1 MVGSLLPKPRAGS
14 FLVAT
19 MIFSMASVLAMA
31 ATPASAPAHYTLD
44 PARSLLRFAFV
55 QAGANN
61 SGRFGKFTA
70 DVLFAPDNLA
80 ASKINVT
87 IDIASLDTGDMER
100 DDTLKGA
107 DLFDV
112 KKFPQARFVSGK
124 LTQTAQGRYEALGK
138 LTIRNVTRDIRVPLS
153 FQPKLEGGKTFGYM
167 TGRAV
172 LKRLDFGVGQ
182 GEWKSTEWVNDEVNV
197 TFNLRLQPAT

>member
-1 MVGSLLPKPRAGS
+1 MADSLRPALRAGSLL
-14 FLVAT
+14 AT
-19 MIFSMASVLAMA
+19 AMVLALASVA
-31 ATPASAPAHYTLD
+31 AVAAAPAAPAHYTLD
-44 PARSLLRFAFV
+44 PARSMLRFSFT

-61 SGRFGKFTA
+61 NGRFGKFTT
-70 DVLFAPDNLA
+70 DVLFAADNLG

-87 IDIASLDTGDMER
+87 VDVGSLDTGDKER

-112 KKFPQARFVSGK
+112 QKFPQARFVTSK
-124 LTQTAQGRYEALGK
+124 ITQAAAGRYEAIGK
-138 LTIRNVTRDIRVPLS
+138 LTIRSVGKDIRVPMT
-153 FQPKLEGGKTFGYM
+153 FQTKLEGGKAIAYM

-182 GEWKSTEWVNDEVNV
+182 GEMKSTEWVADEVNV
-197 TFNLRLQPAT
+197 TFSLRLEPAT